1 MENEKLCEY
10 LSDIGVLLFDN
21 IDLFLNIYS
30 TNDSKQFKSEQE
42 KLKNSL
48 FLYLQKTTKND
59 NYLNEMSNHLIET
72 FYNNQAINEYKI
84 IKNFVNILNHKLFS
98 RYNLFLVKISQYI
111 INNAS
116 MKKNENENKN
126 NLDDVIKISEK
137 NDENE
142 KIKIK
147 SKRKNKNKTKKVN
160 QYKNNWYRNIN
171 DDGVVQHGFF
181 INNDDSLDKIN
192 YNNNYDDVENFDN
205 NFKNFKNNNYNFNNR
220 YEEENLNNYNYPNN
234 IDNYKS
240 SEIPINYYIPKY
252 NTNNNNYYLED
263 DQDIKIPF
271 APYINSNTELSS
283 PCNRNYDF
291 FENQENFEQKV
302 KIKLLNLEN
311 EKEIN
316 LLKQCPFNPKTNSQ
330 RPHGSIPKQ
339 VIDNKFEK
347 LYNDS
352 ILNKIKKDEKIKKHF
367 EDLKF
372 KPNLKKTENYVISS
386 TFEERLKNSI
396 DMKKK
401 LKNNVSMT
409 DKKTKGYENKINK
422 KEEKKKSVIDWEKVT
437 KENNEKNKNEN
448 KYHYGNMMEKKKK
461 NLENIGNKISINNAN
476 NIVTKESLNINNKSK
491 NDYNE
496 ENSKEKEDEKEN
508 ISKNNEINLNDNK
521 NEDEQKNDENEI
533 KANINEN
540 YQSSSIKNLLK
551 NNNLFKKDY

>member
-72 FYNNQAINEYKI
+72 FYNNQAINKYKI

-192 YNNNYDDVENFDN
+192 
-205 NFKNFKNNNYNFNNR
+205 
-220 YEEENLNNYNYPNN
+220 
-234 IDNYKS
+234 
-240 SEIPINYYIPKY
+240 
-252 NTNNNNYYLED
+252 
-263 DQDIKIPF
+263 
-271 APYINSNTELSS
+271 
-283 PCNRNYDF
+283 
-291 FENQENFEQKV
+291 
-302 KIKLLNLEN
+302 
-311 EKEIN
+311 
-316 LLKQCPFNPKTNSQ
+316 
-330 RPHGSIPKQ
+330 
-339 VIDNKFEK
+339 
-347 LYNDS
+347 
-352 ILNKIKKDEKIKKHF
+352 
-367 EDLKF
+367 
-372 KPNLKKTENYVISS
+372 
-386 TFEERLKNSI
+386 
-396 DMKKK
+396 
-401 LKNNVSMT
+401 
-409 DKKTKGYENKINK
+409 
-422 KEEKKKSVIDWEKVT
+422 
-437 KENNEKNKNEN
+437 
-448 KYHYGNMMEKKKK
+448 
-461 NLENIGNKISINNAN
+461 
-476 NIVTKESLNINNKSK
+476 
-491 NDYNE
+491 
-496 ENSKEKEDEKEN
+496 
-508 ISKNNEINLNDNK
+508 
-521 NEDEQKNDENEI
+521 
-533 KANINEN
+533 
-540 YQSSSIKNLLK
+540 
-551 NNNLFKKDY
+551 